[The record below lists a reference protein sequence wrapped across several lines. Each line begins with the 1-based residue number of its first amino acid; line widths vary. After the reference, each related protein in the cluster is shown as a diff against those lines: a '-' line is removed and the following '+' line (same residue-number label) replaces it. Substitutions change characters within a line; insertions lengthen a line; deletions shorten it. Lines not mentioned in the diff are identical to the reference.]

1 MKYGHMC
8 IRFFACWVLIWF
20 LGGCGS
26 PRSSTDNATNAASET
41 GGRADGVSASAAA
54 AGSGVGKSLVEG
66 VVASAGPFA
75 FASMCAGSGINFV
88 QVSGDSQE
96 KPFPA
101 ANGTGC
107 GLLDV
112 DLDGHLDVFFANG
125 AAFPLSETQPGPWDR
140 LYRNAGGWKFTE
152 ITELAGIGEPGYS
165 CGVAAGDVDSD
176 GFPDLYVTR
185 YGRNLLYR
193 NLGDGT
199 FEECGEAWGAADSG
213 WGTSAAI
220 LDANHDGLADIYV
233 CNYGIWTWETNQ
245 FCGDE
250 GRKIRMFCSPRH
262 VAPQADALLVNTGE
276 GFVNQLEL
284 FGSAPEP
291 GRGQGVIAGDFDGD
305 GLTDI
310 YVANDIHPNFLLMN
324 SGSGFEE
331 LGEASGTAFDHLG
344 QAQAGMGLATAD
356 VEGDGRFE
364 ILVTNYQNE
373 HNALYLNL
381 GERTFLEAGL
391 QRIPEGSMPWVG
403 WGALLADFDLDGQS
417 DLMVT
422 NGHTDDNLAEL
433 GKEGDYLQP
442 PGLWKNEGGSFRMAG
457 GAGPYFAARHCGRG
471 LAGGDLDGDG
481 DVDAVVCHQDAAP
494 ELLRNDSP
502 SGDGF
507 EPLIVR
513 LIGIRGLRDVVGAT
527 AVLEEG
533 SGNEVRRQWEQVYG
547 GGSYAS
553 ASERRLR
560 FVRRA
565 GGTGARLRIRWPG
578 GEETVLEDLPAGRMC
593 SIVQGEQA
601 GAAPRVI
608 VGN

>member
-1 MKYGHMC
+1 MKYRGVNW
-8 IRFFACWVLIWF
+8 RFLFGVL
-20 LGGCGS
+20 LTCSVVGCGG
-26 PRSSTDNATNAASET
+26 TDSGGGSIGAT
-41 GGRADGVSASAAA
+41 GGADVGVEPVESVQS
-54 AGSGVGKSLVEG
+54 VGLESSLVSESAQG
-66 VVASAGPFA
+66 AVAGAVPFA
-75 FASMCAGSGINFV
+75 FASMYASSGIDFV
-88 QVSGDSQE
+88 QESGDSKA

-112 DLDGHLDVFFANG
+112 DLDGHLDVYFANG
-125 AAFPLSETQPGPWDR
+125 AEFPLSDQQPGPWDR
-140 LYRNAGGWKFTE
+140 LYRSVGGWKFAE
-152 ITELAGIGEPGYS
+152 ITGVAGIGEPGYS

-176 GFPDLYVTR
+176 GFADLYVTR

-199 FEECGEAWGAADSG
+199 FEECGEIWGAADGG

-220 LDANHDGLADIYV
+220 LDANQDGLADVYV
-233 CNYGIWTWETNQ
+233 CNYGVWTWETNP

-250 GRKIRMFCSPRH
+250 GRQIRMFCSPRH
-262 VAPQADALLVNTGE
+262 VAPQADVLLVNTGE
-276 GFVNQLEL
+276 GFVNRLEDL
-284 FGSAPEP
+284 GAARDP
-291 GRGQGVIAGDFDGD
+291 GRGQGVLAGDFDGD
-305 GLTDI
+305 GLTDL

-324 SGSGFEE
+324 SGRGFEE

-344 QAQAGMGLATAD
+344 QAQAGMGLAVAD

-364 ILVTNYQNE
+364 IFVTNYQNE

-422 NGHTDDNLAEL
+422 NGHTDNNLAEL

-442 PGLWKNEGGSFRMAG
+442 PGLWKNEGGSFKLAG
-457 GAGPYFAARHCGRG
+457 GAGAYFAARHCGRG
-471 LAGGDLDGDG
+471 LAGGDIDSDGDT
-481 DVDAVVCHQDAAP
+481 DVVVCHQDAAP

-502 SGDGF
+502 GDNNF
-507 EPLIVR
+507 EPLTVR

-533 SGNEVRRQWEQVYG
+533 SGEGVRRQWEQLYG

-560 FVRRA
+560 FVRRV
-565 GGTGARLRIRWPG
+565 GGAKVRLRIRWPG
-578 GEETVLEDLPAGRMC
+578 GEESVLEDLPAGRMY
-593 SIVQGEQA
+593 SIVQGQEA

-608 VGN
+608 VVD

>member
-1 MKYGHMC
+1 MKYGHVSV
-8 IRFFACWVLIWF
+8 RFFACCVLLWL
-20 LGGCGS
+20 LGGCGGS
-26 PRSSTDNATNAASET
+26 GGSTEEVTNGVNEK
-41 GGRADGVSASAAA
+41 GGGADSMSAGGVSS
-54 AGSGVGKSLVEG
+54 GSGAGGESSEG
-66 VVASAGPFA
+66 VGASVGPFE
-75 FASMCAGSGINFV
+75 FSSMCATSGIDFV
-88 QVSGDSQE
+88 QVSGDSKE

-112 DLDGHLDVFFANG
+112 DLDGRLDVFFANG
-125 AAFPLSETQPGPWDR
+125 ASFPLSEVQPGPWDR
-140 LYRNAGGWKFTE
+140 LYRNAGGWRFTE
-152 ITELAGIGEPGYS
+152 ITGLSGIGEPGYS

-199 FEECGEAWGAADSG
+199 FEECGEEWGVADSG

-220 LDANHDGLADIYV
+220 FDANHDGLADVYV
-233 CNYGIWTWETNQ
+233 CNYGIWSLETNP

-262 VAPQADALLVNTGE
+262 VAPQADVLLVNTGE
-276 GFVNQLEL
+276 GFVEQLEVL
-284 FGSAPEP
+284 GAAPSP

-305 GLTDI
+305 SLTDL

-324 SGSGFEE
+324 SGEGFEE

-356 VEGDGRFE
+356 VDGDGRFE
-364 ILVTNYQNE
+364 IFVTNYQNE
-373 HNALYLNL
+373 HNSLYLNL
-381 GERTFLEAGL
+381 GGRTFLEAGL

-403 WGALLADFDLDGQS
+403 WGALLADFDLDGRS

-422 NGHTDDNLAEL
+422 NGHTDNNLAEL

-442 PGLWKNEGGSFRMAG
+442 PGLWKNEGGSFQFAG
-457 GAGPYFAARHCGRG
+457 GGGSYFLARHCGRG
-471 LAGGDLDGDG
+471 LAGGDLDSDG

-494 ELLRNDSP
+494 ELLRNDSR
-502 SGDGF
+502 SADEF

-513 LIGIRGLRDVVGAT
+513 LIGTRGLRDMVGAT
-527 AVLEEG
+527 AILEEG
-533 SGNEVRRQWEQVYG
+533 SGDGVRRQWEQLCG

-560 FVRRA
+560 FVRRV
-565 GGTGARLRIRWPG
+565 GGAHARLRIRWPG
-578 GEETVLEDLPAGRMC
+578 GGEYVIEDLPAGRMC
-593 SIVQGEQA
+593 SIVQGQQA
-601 GAAPRVI
+601 GASPRVI
-608 VGN
+608 VDE